1 MKPLKLALITLIGLS
16 ACQSPPKP
24 TSVPPPFPRAKVRQD
39 YLKPGDIKRVRTG
52 EFVKTYH
59 VGRSVKGRGGSTMHE
74 AHRVYRLE
82 KASRWNLARN
92 QPPLASTGPV
102 NRVVDS
108 AFKAAPESK
117 AVRAELNRQRELS
130 QELEDASE
138 TLRTAARTARDKL
151 NETAN
156 DKLDRNRLENEI
168 DRLEGELA
176 ALRKADAPS
185 TVPDQKSDSPSNEL
199 KQWGENLE
207 PTKGNASRP

>member
-1 MKPLKLALITLIGLS
+1 MKPLKLALISLIGLS

-24 TSVPPPFPRAKVRQD
+24 TSVPPPLPSAKVRHD
-39 YLKPGDIKRVRTG
+39 YLKPGDIERVRTG

-59 VGRSVKGRGGSTMHE
+59 VGRSVKSRGGSTMHE

-82 KASRWNLARN
+82 KPSRWNLARN

-108 AFKAAPESK
+108 AFKPAPESK
-117 AVRAELNRQRELS
+117 AVRAELNRQRGLAK
-130 QELEDASE
+130 ELEDASE

-176 ALRKADAPS
+176 ALRKVNASSATPY
-185 TVPDQKSDSPSNEL
+185 QESDSPSSEL
-199 KQWGENLE
+199 KQWGEKLDA
-207 PTKGNASRP
+207 TKANAARP